1 MSCTFLQGRE
11 GMRHACERGETLIGL
26 LVGLA
31 VGLVVLAAGTQ
42 MLGQHLRGHRLNLQS
57 SHLQHDLR
65 TAMDWMTRELRRAQ
79 YVADAWQTRS
89 PTTCNDTFCDGLEDF
104 SIEGDWIDFSHDR
117 NHNGAQDDDECMGF
131 RLSDKALMARRSCSG
146 SGNWLPLTDRNSL
159 EVTALSWQ
167 LQCEQRQGW
176 LHRSVRVTLA
186 GQWPGDAMRPFSL
199 SQTVHLRNDLPA
211 SVQALYC
218 P

>member
-1 MSCTFLQGRE
+1 MQHSN
-11 GMRHACERGETLIGL
+11 ERGETLIGL

-31 VGLVVLAAGTQ
+31 IGLLVLAAGTQ
-42 MLGQHLRGHRLNLQS
+42 MLAQHLRAHRLNLQA

-65 TAMDWMTRELRRAQ
+65 SAMDWMTRELRQAQ

-89 PTTCNDTFCDGLEDF
+89 PTKCEDSFCSGTDDF

-117 NHNGAQDDDECMGF
+117 NHNGTQDDDECMGF
-131 RLSDKALMARRSCSG
+131 RLNNKVLMARRSCSG
-146 SGNWLPLTDRNSL
+146 TGNWLALTTPASL
-159 EVTALSWQ
+159 EVNALNWQ
-167 LQCEQRQGW
+167 LQCELRQGW
-176 LHRSVRVTLA
+176 VHRTVRVTLT
-186 GQWPGDAMRPFSL
+186 GQWPGDTTQSTTQPIRL

-211 SVQALYC
+211 SVQARFC

>member
-1 MSCTFLQGRE
+1 MQRP
-11 GMRHACERGETLIGL
+11 HERGETLVGL

-31 VGLVVLAAGTQ
+31 IGLLVLAAGTQ
-42 MLGQHLRGHRLNLQS
+42 MLTQHLRAHRLNLQA

-65 TAMDWMTRELRRAQ
+65 SAMDWMTRELRQAQ

-89 PTTCNDTFCDGLEDF
+89 PTKCEDSFCSGTDDF

-117 NHNGAQDDDECMGF
+117 NHDGKQSDDECMGF
-131 RLSDKALMARRSCSG
+131 RLNNKVLMARRSCSG
-146 SGNWLPLTDRNSL
+146 VGNWLALTDRTNL

-167 LQCEQRQGW
+167 LQCELRQGW
-176 LHRSVRVTLA
+176 LHRTVRVTLT
-186 GQWPGDAMRPFSL
+186 GQWPGDATQPISL

-211 SVQALYC
+211 SVQARFC